1 MSFLPN
7 ICQADI
13 TRVIDGDTYVAAYNQ
28 REYMIRIIGA
38 DTFETRYGRKLMTQS
53 QANNLPLR
61 IALQKGRAA
70 KNFAENI
77 LLGETVTLIR
87 PDTSP
92 DNDSYFRHLRV
103 VQVMWG
109 NVLTDF
115 AGLLIQRGHNA

>member
-7 ICQADI
+7 VCQAEI

-53 QANNLPLR
+53 QTNNLPLN

-70 KNFAENI
+70 KNFAENV
-77 LLGETVTLIR
+77 LLGETVTLTR
-87 PDTSP
+87 PNDSP
-92 DNDSYFRHLRV
+92 DNDLYFRHLRV
-103 VQVMWG
+103 VQVTWA

-115 AGLLIQRGHNA
+115 ATLLVQRGHTA